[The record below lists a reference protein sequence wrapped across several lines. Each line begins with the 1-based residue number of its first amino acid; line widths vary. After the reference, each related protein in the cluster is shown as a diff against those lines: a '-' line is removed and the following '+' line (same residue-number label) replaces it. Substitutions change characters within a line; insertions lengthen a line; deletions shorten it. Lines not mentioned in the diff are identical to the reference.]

1 MLSQQTPLCLT
12 PRSQQG
18 QVKDRCEEL
27 TRVKMNWTCLAPKL
41 PWILVDPLR
50 LAARHTR
57 I

>member
-1 MLSQQTPLCLT
+1 MLSQQTTLCLT